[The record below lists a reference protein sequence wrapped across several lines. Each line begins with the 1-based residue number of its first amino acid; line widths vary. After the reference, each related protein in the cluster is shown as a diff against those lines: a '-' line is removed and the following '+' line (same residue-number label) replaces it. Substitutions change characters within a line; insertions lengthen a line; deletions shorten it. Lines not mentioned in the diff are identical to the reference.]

1 MHVVPNRY
9 SRASRVLIAASSVW
23 VLLVLAPP
31 FLHHFGWTLAEQMI
45 RLSFHPVCH
54 QISAR
59 SPHLFGEPTAVCAR
73 CLGLYAGV
81 LIGACILPWLP
92 SLTRALEAHPR
103 LMVLFWVPMGLDLV
117 VWSNTMTTRWL
128 SGALAALPIA
138 LFVRL
143 ALEQWPSSSLL
154 MRSQK

>member
-1 MHVVPNRY
+1 
-9 SRASRVLIAASSVW
+9 
-23 VLLVLAPP
+23 
-31 FLHHFGWTLAEQMI
+31 
-45 RLSFHPVCH
+45 
-54 QISAR
+54 
-59 SPHLFGEPTAVCAR
+59 
-73 CLGLYAGV
+73 
-81 LIGACILPWLP
+81 
-92 SLTRALEAHPR
+92 
-103 LMVLFWVPMGLDLV
+103 MVLFWVPMGLDLV